1 MTIDERIEA
10 LTQSVELLASFHR
23 DIEKRM
29 DANAQEHSKQ
39 MKEIAAEHRDF
50 ARLMTQYAADVKDTF
65 RRLGNIAAA
74 HDERLDDHERRLDD
88 LES

>member
-1 MTIDERIEA
+1 MTIDQRIEA

-23 DIEKRM
+23 DSEKRM
-29 DANAQEHSKQ
+29 EDYAKQ
-39 MKEIAAEHRDF
+39 MKELSAEHRDF
-50 ARLMTQYAADVKDTF
+50 ARLMTQYSADVKDTF

-74 HDERLDDHERRLDD
+74 HEERLDGHERRLDN